1 MEAAAK
7 VSNLRFA
14 PCYRIQAREVWAF
27 LEITVVARQSEVCLG
42 VFSSMLP
49 RNNVFNVKRQRFS
62 PLRQT
67 AILTVTAG
75 PFPHPLAQPR
85 VHQLAFAWASTRR
98 ALA

>member
-1 MEAAAK
+1 MKQARQF
-7 VSNLRFA
+7 VRL
-14 PCYRIQAREVWAF
+14 RIQAREVWAF

-49 RNNVFNVKRQRFS
+49 RNNVFNVKRQRF
-62 PLRQT
+62 PLLRQP
-67 AILTVTAG
+67 AILTATAG